1 MSSTTHSDP
10 QNKDDSFSIFPN
22 LPQTYEWFPFPCSS
36 PEICYLTSFLKDKP
50 PSSIDL
56 SKLDLEDFTTHPELK
71 STASV
76 SNIVKDQYLRILKYG
91 NISSYVRDS
100 TKSPQRNL
108 VSENEYDLR
117 DPFID
122 DSTMDQGLIKMEVYQ
137 AGFDDY
143 LCYAGGL
150 NGLLNTQHY
159 KNRIGDLEN
168 IRKFTAEEQKI
179 YLKKK
184 PVRGKSK
191 KSPKVTIKP
200 IAPEK
205 EKKVEVVPQESLTEM
220 KEKTVEVVP
229 QESLIERS
237 SKKIKT
243 PAKNQMK
250 IEVIEVASD
259 QEEKKETKDEVV
271 FFTNL
276 RPDLERKE
284 IEGEMVTR
292 SQTSSVKKIEGKPK
306 KSVQTKASK
315 NKNNSKQ
322 KRDSIA
328 KKEEIFNENHPTL
341 GKFKMAKK
349 K

>member
-22 LPQTYEWFPFPCSS
+22 PTQTYAWLPFSS
-36 PEICYLTSFLKDKP
+36 SSLEICYLSSFLNDKP
-50 PSSIDL
+50 PSTLDL
-56 SKLDLEDFTTHPELK
+56 SKLDLEDFNPSNHPEHK

-91 NISSYVRDS
+91 NISSSVRDS
-100 TKSPQRNL
+100 TKSPQRNF

-200 IAPEK
+200 IG
-205 EKKVEVVPQESLTEM
+205 TT

-237 SKKIKT
+237 AKKIKT

-259 QEEKKETKDEVV
+259 PEEKKKENNDVV

-284 IEGEMVTR
+284 IEVENITR

-315 NKNNSKQ
+315 NKNESKQ
-322 KRDSIA
+322 KRESMA